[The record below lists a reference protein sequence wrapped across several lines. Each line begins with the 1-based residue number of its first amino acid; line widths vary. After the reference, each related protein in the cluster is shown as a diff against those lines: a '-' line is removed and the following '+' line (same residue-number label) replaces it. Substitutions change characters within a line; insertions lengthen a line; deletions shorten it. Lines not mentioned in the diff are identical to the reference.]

1 MVENVLYWPSQGCCV
16 TLVSKA
22 EWNVALC
29 LCYHGLLK
37 PSLWN
42 HLGSSCLLLHQNFVC
57 EILSY
62 SGISLWLGQRK
73 TQTKQAKL
81 ILFFFFLKKVQ
92 IWYSVMQ
99 NQTADLSSWGWDACV
114 QINMFQWRTIQSVQE
129 ATFPGKPEC
138 NFVHIKISNAR
149 GSLLGTLK
157 PWLFIIK
164 QRKIVCRYCYT
175 VESF

>member
-29 LCYHGLLK
+29 LCYHGFLK

-81 ILFFFFLKKVQ
+81 ILFFFFFKGTNMIQRDAKPDRWFEQLGMRPLRPDKHVLIDNNPKHSTLRDKQSKKQ
-92 IWYSVMQ
+92 
-99 NQTADLSSWGWDACV
+99 LSRENLS
-114 QINMFQWRTIQSVQE
+114 
-129 ATFPGKPEC
+129 AT
-138 NFVHIKISNAR
+138 
-149 GSLLGTLK
+149 
-157 PWLFIIK
+157 LFI
-164 QRKIVCRYCYT
+164 
-175 VESF
+175 